1 MTIEISIKFNKDFIR
16 EEDGKLI
23 VGIKSKPIAGKAN
36 QELIKKLSKYFGV
49 PQNRIEIIR
58 GKNSRKKTLRIS

>member
-1 MTIEISIKFNKDFIR
+1 MTIEVSIKFNQDFVR
-16 EEDGKLI
+16 KEGDKFV

-49 PQNRIEIIR
+49 PQGRIEIIR
-58 GKNSRKKTLRIS
+58 GKNSRRKTLKIS